1 MGVIEVVLAFIL
13 KSLVFVSAYSAGK
26 IGLSGVSWLW
36 LKPAKK
42 NIEAH
47 IELLKQKPS
56 SRKLTRDREL
66 KFRLKLS
73 KAITP
78 LILIP
83 VIGELIFLTVTIG
96 RFSNRNKITKVYAKA
111 LQQIDKDNLKDAV
124 NKMGQENTKVY
135 NKVNKEAGYLSVLGH
150 SEIARQSILTLNSLL
165 IDANIA
171 GINMRNEQSIQLA
184 IYDTAELVSSL
195 VREEQTGIHSNIDT
209 YLNVVDSIKKDM
221 AGKKSV
227 FMEAISVNSDVNQKN

>member
-1 MGVIEVVLAFIL
+1 MDFIRIIL
-13 KSLVFVSAYSAGK
+13 MYSAGK
-26 IGLSGVSWLW
+26 IVLSGVSWIW

-42 NIEAH
+42 NIKAH

-56 SRKLTRDREL
+56 SRKLTRDAAL

-83 VIGELIFLTVTIG
+83 VIGEIFFVAITIG
-96 RFSNRNKITKVYAKA
+96 GFSNKNKITKVYAKA
-111 LQQIDKDNLKDAV
+111 LQQIDKDNLKDAL
-124 NKMGQENTKVY
+124 NKIGQENTAVY
-135 NKVNKEAGYLSVLGH
+135 NKASKEAGYLSVLGH

-171 GINMRNEQSIQLA
+171 GIKMKSEQSIQLA
-184 IYDTAELVSSL
+184 IYDTAELISSL
-195 VREEQTGIHSNIDT
+195 VHEEQTGIHSNIDT

-227 FMEAISVNSDVNQKN
+227 FMETIPANSDTSQNS